1 MMMTSSQMP
10 LTGGK
15 PEHRWWILAVL
26 ATAQLMVALD
36 ATVVSIALP
45 HAQASLHFSSA
56 DRQWIVT
63 AYALAF
69 GSLLLPG
76 GRLADIFG
84 RKRLF
89 LAGAAG
95 FAAASA
101 AGGASQSFAM
111 LVTARAAQGAFA
123 AVLAPAALSLLTT
136 TFSHPDE
143 RGKAFGIYGGI
154 ATAGASV
161 GLLAGGALTQYL
173 NWRWTMFINVPI
185 AGIVITGG
193 VIFLSSHVTEARQ
206 RVDWAGAVLGGLGLF
221 AVVYG
226 FAHAATKPG
235 SAGWADPQTIGS
247 IAAGIV
253 LLAAFVIAERR
264 LAYPLLPLRVVLD
277 RNRGGSYSALL
288 LAPIGLFSVFLFLT
302 YYLET
307 IQGYSP
313 VRTGLAF
320 LPLTVTVLFSAG
332 VSNTVL
338 LPRVSPRLLVPA
350 GLQLAAAGMALMT
363 RIALHSSYPSPV
375 LPSLLLIGLGLGMV
389 FAPCYSLGTAGV
401 TDDDAGVASAT
412 INVSQQIGASIGTA
426 LLNSI
431 AAGAAASFITA
442 HATGAAPS
450 QMLLA
455 QAAVHSYT
463 VAFWAGAAI
472 MTAAALA
479 VAPLLRPGLA
489 ELGVMP
495 RSDIR
500 PRGVTT
506 DRYTQP
512 VRSVFARPPSRPEQH
527 LDPKAP
533 CQPPGSSVDRSA
545 AEIATDGAPACVE
558 LKGAS

>member
-1 MMMTSSQMP
+1 MTE
-10 LTGGK
+10 T
-15 PEHRWWILAVL
+15 LAVL
-26 ATAQLMVALD
+26 EAL
-36 ATVVSIALP
+36 
-45 HAQASLHFSSA
+45 HAPDLAPGVTPAAALHFGRTHDDQLSDA
-56 DRQWIVT
+56 AHGRQAGAPVVDPCR
-63 AYALAF
+63 
-69 GSLLLPG
+69 PG
-76 GRLADIFG
+76 
-84 RKRLF
+84 KRLF
-89 LAGAAG
+89 LVGAAG

-101 AGGASQSFAM
+101 VGGASGSFAM

-161 GLLAGGALTQYL
+161 GLLLGGALTQYL

-193 VIFLSSHVTEARQ
+193 VVFLSSHVAEARQ
-206 RVDWAGAVLGGLGLF
+206 RVDRAGAALGGLGLF

-253 LLAAFVIAERR
+253 RLAAFVIAERR
-264 LAYPLLPLRVVLD
+264 VAYPLLPPRVVLD

-302 YYLET
+302 YCLET
-307 IQGYSP
+307 TQGYSP
-313 VRTGLAF
+313 IRTGLAF
-320 LPLTVTVLFSAG
+320 LPLTVTVLLSAG

-350 GLQLAAAGMALMT
+350 GLLLAAAGMALMT
-363 RIALHSSYPSPV
+363 RISLHSSYASPV
-375 LPSLLLIGLGLGMV
+375 LPPLLLIGLGLGMV
-389 FAPCYSLGTAGV
+389 FAPCYSLGTSGV
-401 TDDDAGVASAT
+401 TDEDAGVASAT

-431 AAGAAASFITA
+431 ATAAAASFITA
-442 HATGAAPS
+442 HTAGATPS
-450 QMLLA
+450 GVLVA

-463 VAFWAGAAI
+463 VVFWVGAAI
-472 MTAAALA
+472 LTAAALA

-489 ELGVMP
+489 ELGASAA

-506 DRYTQP
+506 DRHTQP
-512 VRSVFARPPSRPEQH
+512 SV
-527 LDPKAP
+527 
-533 CQPPGSSVDRSA
+533 

-558 LKGAS
+558 LKGASS

>member
-1 MMMTSSQMP
+1 
-10 LTGGK
+10 
-15 PEHRWWILAVL
+15 
-26 ATAQLMVALD
+26 MVALD

-45 HAQASLHFSSA
+45 DAQASLHFSSA

-69 GSLLLPG
+69 GSLLLLG

-89 LAGAAG
+89 LVGVAG

-101 AGGASQSFAM
+101 AGGASQGFAM
-111 LVTARAAQGAFA
+111 LVTARAAQGAFG

-161 GLLAGGALTQYL
+161 GLLVGGALTQYL
-173 NWRWTMFINVPI
+173 SWRWTMFINVAI

-193 VIFLSSHVTEARQ
+193 VVFLSHAAGARQ
-206 RVDWAGAVLGGLGLF
+206 RVDRAGAVLGSLGLF
-221 AVVYG
+221 TVVYG
-226 FAHAATKPG
+226 FAHAATKSA
-235 SAGWADPQTIGS
+235 SAGWTDPQTIGS

-264 LAYPLLPLRVVLD
+264 VAYPLLPLRVVLD
-277 RNRGGSYSALL
+277 RNRGGAYSAML
-288 LAPIGLFSVFLFLT
+288 LASIGLFSVFLFLT

-307 IQGYSP
+307 NQGYSP
-313 VRTGLAF
+313 IRTGLAF
-320 LPLTVTVLFSAG
+320 LPLTVTALFSAG

-350 GLQLAAAGMALMT
+350 GLLLAAAGMALMT
-363 RIALHSSYPSPV
+363 SIGLHSSYASPV
-375 LPSLLLIGLGLGMV
+375 LPSLLLIGLGLGVV
-389 FAPCYSLGTAGV
+389 FAPCYSLGTSGV
-401 TDDDAGVASAT
+401 TDEDAGVASAT
-412 INVSQQIGASIGTA
+412 TNVSQQIGASIGTA

-431 AAGAAASFITA
+431 ATAATASFITA
-442 HATGAAPS
+442 HAPGAAPS
-450 QMLLA
+450 PVLVA
-455 QAAVHSYT
+455 QVAVHSYT
-463 VAFWAGAAI
+463 VAFWVGAAI
-472 MTAAALA
+472 LTAAALA
-479 VAPLLRPGLA
+479 VAPLLRPGMA
-489 ELGVMP
+489 ELGVSAARP
-495 RSDIR
+495 DIR

-506 DRYTQP
+506 DRHTQP
-512 VRSVFARPPSRPEQH
+512 SV
-527 LDPKAP
+527 
-533 CQPPGSSVDRSA
+533 
-545 AEIATDGAPACVE
+545 AEIAADGAPACAK